1 MREQTSRFVNG
12 DISERKRGVRWAV
25 YVHTCVCTLYSVG
38 WGVDE
43 VCTGSPLSMDGV
55 VMDSVT
61 SASYSALRCAR
72 FVSNMCTRLTIIHVF
87 FMLHPDV
94 CISCIFSIT
103 VFLHNSI
110 IMPATVK
117 RLVDITVGLS
127 TSI

>member
-1 MREQTSRFVNG
+1 MH
-12 DISERKRGVRWAV
+12 A
-25 YVHTCVCTLYSVG
+25 HCTLHLQCVKCKQG
-38 WGVDE
+38 RCVHFQCVQCRMEVDE
-43 VCTGSPLSMDGV
+43 VCTGSPVSMDGV

-87 FMLHPDV
+87 FMLHSDV

-110 IMPATVK
+110 IMPATVN